1 MDVSVSCSVVNLN
14 GEALYV
20 KADSTVPVLL
30 PITSSSTNWVMA
42 EYLSFGFI
50 VFKEAN
56 IVACK

>member
-1 MDVSVSCSVVNLN
+1 MDVSVSCSVVSLN

-30 PITSSSTNWVMA
+30 PTTSSPAKWVMVD
-42 EYLSFGFI
+42 YMSFGFI